1 MDKETEIAIVDLPL
15 ALNQTKGKV
24 KWLTLN
30 NYRNWHYKTSNGLKI
45 KFKKEITPLLKFKIK
60 GKVRIEYFYYAP
72 NKRKRDLMN
81 VISVIDKFFQD
92 AMVDRG
98 CIEADDLSI
107 VVEVN
112 SKSMGID
119 RDNPRLVAKIT
130 KL

>member
-1 MDKETEIAIVDLPL
+1 
-15 ALNQTKGKV
+15 
-24 KWLTLN
+24 
-30 NYRNWHYKTSNGLKI
+30 
-45 KFKKEITPLLKFKIK
+45 
-60 GKVRIEYFYYAP
+60 
-72 NKRKRDLMN
+72 
-81 VISVIDKFFQD
+81 
-92 AMVDRG
+92 MVERG